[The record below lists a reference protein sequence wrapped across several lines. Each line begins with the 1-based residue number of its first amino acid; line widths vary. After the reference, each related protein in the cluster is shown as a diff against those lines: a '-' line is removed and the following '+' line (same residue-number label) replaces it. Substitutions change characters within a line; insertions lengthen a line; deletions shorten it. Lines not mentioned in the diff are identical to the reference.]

1 MPSLSPKR
9 RVSDAENKLRLLL
22 CLRALG
28 MATSEQLWPF
38 VAELE
43 LMEYLPFCL
52 LLDELQKDGEVA
64 RGRCAL
70 EGVLFLTPKGEKT
83 LSLLRDKLTHT
94 DCRRIREAAPAYA
107 AGLNERRQAAAAY
120 RRAEPG
126 RYRAR
131 GTVREGDVPA
141 LVLDVNTPDE
151 ALARAAV
158 RGFRSCAPRL
168 LTLMYTLPFEDGGRP
183 LPVAGSQ
190 EEALRAAAE
199 GRLALLAYGGRE
211 HAAAV
216 SLREGENAYA
226 VLLLLPTREA
236 AQGWAEAAC
245 GSAEALARQVTELVT
260 GKEGAHEL

>member
-1 MPSLSPKR
+1 M
-9 RVSDAENKLRLLL
+9 
-22 CLRALG
+22 
-28 MATSEQLWPF
+28 
-38 VAELE
+38 
-43 LMEYLPFCL
+43 
-52 LLDELQKDGEVA
+52 
-64 RGRCAL
+64 
-70 EGVLFLTPKGEKT
+70 
-83 LSLLRDKLTHT
+83 
-94 DCRRIREAAPAYA
+94 
-107 AGLNERRQAAAAY
+107 
-120 RRAEPG
+120 
-126 RYRAR
+126 
-131 GTVREGDVPA
+131 REGDVPA

-216 SLREGENAYA
+216 PLREGENAYA